1 MKKIII
7 LFSLFALI
15 LTGCEDFLDTDN
27 LTEKDTSNY
36 PENQDEVMSML
47 TGVYSA
53 ARAMEM
59 DENARCA
66 FVVAEVLSDDRFGG
80 GGPDDAD
87 WAMLERFELKD
98 PNLFRDTWSNAYRA
112 IFRVNM
118 LLDAV
123 DMVEWN
129 DDATRSY
136 VEGQAYFLRAYSYF
150 YLARLFG
157 TAPLTLSPD
166 PVNIPRASADEL
178 FAQIGIDLKTSI
190 EKMPNTPK
198 VADRGRAT
206 KWAAQALLGR
216 AYLFYTGYYKKDSM
230 PLPESGSISKSE
242 VIGHLDDCIANSGL
256 GLYPDFRNLWPYS
269 NALSKRDGYEFSI
282 INDLLWAGETGGN
295 YETIFAFQSAAK
307 VTWDNVG
314 DCNRI
319 NLYFSPR
326 EQELEGLFPYGKGWG
341 FGPVNP
347 VLWNR
352 WPQEDL
358 RRKGSIIDVED
369 KVNEMSDFQWAA
381 DHQQHESGYWQK
393 KYIAVNV
400 KNNGGYTNY
409 SKEMYGD
416 VVNDDYQINNTQDL
430 VILRF
435 ADVLLMASE
444 LKQDATHLNKV
455 RERAGLDPVA
465 YSETALQN
473 ERRWELAFEGIR
485 YYDLLRWGIAGEALQ
500 AQNGIEIMNDGDKQ
514 TMKIGDQVTRITQT
528 GGFMPIPDA
537 EIKLSAGV
545 LEQTPGW

>member
-7 LFSLFALI
+7 FFSLLALI
-15 LTGCEDFLDTDN
+15 LSGCDDFLDDEN
-27 LTEKDTSNY
+27 LMEKDTSNY
-36 PENQDEVMSML
+36 PQNQEEIMGML

-80 GGPDDAD
+80 GGPDDKD
-87 WAMLERFELKD
+87 WAALEQFKLTD
-98 PNLFRDTWSNAYRA
+98 PNMFRDTWTNAYRA

-118 LLDAV
+118 LLNSIE
-123 DMVEWN
+123 MIEWSDN
-129 DDATRSY
+129 TARSY

-178 FAQIGIDLKTSI
+178 FAQIGTDLKMAI
-190 EKMPNTPK
+190 EKMPSTPK
-198 VADRGRAT
+198 VAERGRAT

-230 PLPESGSISKSE
+230 PLPEGGSISKSE
-242 VIGHLDDCIANSGL
+242 VVTNLDDCIANSGYD
-256 GLYPDFRNLWPYS
+256 LYPDFRNLWPYS
-269 NALSKRDGYEFSI
+269 NALSKRDGYEFSVV
-282 INDLLWAGETGGN
+282 NNLSWAGESGGN
-295 YETIFAFQSAAK
+295 YETVFAFQSAAR

-326 EQELEGLFPYGKGWG
+326 EQGLEGLFPYGKGWG

-347 VLWNR
+347 VLWDR
-352 WPQEDL
+352 WPQGDL

-369 KVNEMSDFQWAA
+369 KKNEMPNYEWAA
-381 DHQQHESGYWQK
+381 DHQQHESGYWSK

-400 KNNGGYTNY
+400 KKDGDYVNY

-430 VILRF
+430 VIFRF
-435 ADVLLMASE
+435 ADILLMAAE
-444 LKQDATHLNKV
+444 LKQDAAPLNRV
-455 RERAGLDPVA
+455 RERAGLAPVT

-473 ERRWELAFEGIR
+473 ERRWELAFEGLR
-485 YYDLLRWGIAGEALQ
+485 YYDLLRWGIAGEALDS
-500 AQNGIEIMNDGDKQ
+500 QNGIEIMNDGAKV
-514 TMKIGDQVTRITQT
+514 KLNIGNQVARINET
-528 GGFMPIPDA
+528 GGFMPIPEA
-537 EIKLSAGV
+537 EIQLSAGV